1 MSGKMAN
8 FHFSKQTG
16 TCPESDQSVCT
27 IPQSGIFF
35 PETVRGCIFMIIGGP
50 GKVMSLQYSKMVGG
64 RQLADVWMISF
75 HHMRLHINYYYY
87 TYY

>member
-1 MSGKMAN
+1 MSGKMAI
-8 FHFSKQTG
+8 FQQIG

-27 IPQSGIFF
+27 VPQSGYF

-87 TYY
+87 TYC